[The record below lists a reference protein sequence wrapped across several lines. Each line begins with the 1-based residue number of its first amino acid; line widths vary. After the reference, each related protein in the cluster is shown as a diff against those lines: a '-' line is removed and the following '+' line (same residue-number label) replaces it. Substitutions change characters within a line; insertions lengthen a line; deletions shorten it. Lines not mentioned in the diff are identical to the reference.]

1 MARIREAGLAP
12 ASAPADLP
20 ADTLDVLP
28 AGGRGLAVADEPIF
42 ARLHGAIVERRLEPG
57 TKLGEEALCE
67 VFGVSRAQVRRVL
80 LNLAHA
86 KLVELRPN
94 RGAYVAQPSV
104 REARHVFEARRA
116 VEAAIVERAADRMTE
131 QTVKELADLI
141 REEEQAQARGDAQSA
156 IRLSGEFHLR
166 LARIAGNEVL
176 LAFLRELVSRT
187 SLIIA
192 TYGMARDSEC
202 SHDDHQAIVRALRGG
217 DAAAAVSHMHLHLR
231 YIEEH
236 LELAAEPE
244 PPVDLKTIL
253 SGPAESL
260 EVPAKTGRRARR

>member
-1 MARIREAGLAP
+1 MARNQDLELADIGP
-12 ASAPADLP
+12 ALGGALP
-20 ADTLDVLP
+20 HGKSGTDT
-28 AGGRGLAVADEPIF
+28 VAF
-42 ARLHGAIVERRLEPG
+42 TRLYNAIVERRLEPG

-67 VFGVSRAQVRRVL
+67 VFGVSRAQIRRVL

-116 VEAAIVERAADRMTE
+116 VEAAIVERAVHRLTE
-131 QTVKELADLI
+131 EKIGELAALAA
-141 REEEQAQARGDAQSA
+141 EELQAQERGDKLAL
-156 IRLSGEFHLR
+156 IRLSGEFHLC

-192 TYGMARDSEC
+192 TYGAGGESGC
-202 SHDDHQAIVRALRGG
+202 SHDDHETITQALRDG
-217 DAAAAVSHMHLHLR
+217 DGAAAVAAMLHHLQF
-231 YIEEH
+231 IEEQ
-236 LELAAEPE
+236 LRLTAEAG

-253 SGPAESL
+253 AES
-260 EVPAKTGRRARR
+260 